1 MHSVEKM
8 CKLFHVSRS
17 GYYNWKNNLKCK
29 RKIENEKIL
38 KVAQNSYKQN
48 RGIYGLDKLLSDV
61 REKFPHCS
69 RKRLY
74 SIQKQNKLYSIRKRK
89 FKATTYSDHNLPV
102 ANNLLNQN
110 FNVNKPNTVWVT
122 DISYIGTREGWLYL
136 ATVKDICTKE
146 IVGWATA
153 DNMKTSL
160 CVKALD
166 NAIKLFKPAE
176 GLIHHSDRGIQ
187 YCSHEYQSFLK
198 NHKIICSMS
207 RKANCWDNAC
217 AETFFS
223 TIKCEMLYQKQ
234 YATREEARRDI
245 FWYIEIFYNRKRKN
259 QALEYMTPSQFRD
272 KYKILL
278 AS

>member
-1 MHSVEKM
+1 MVKECLSRM
-8 CKLFHVSRS
+8 SGKLSRTV
-17 GYYNWKNNLKCK
+17 L
-29 RKIENEKIL
+29 R
-38 KVAQNSYKQN
+38 
-48 RGIYGLDKLLSDV
+48 RGKGSNP
-61 REKFPHCS
+61 F
-69 RKRLY
+69 
-74 SIQKQNKLYSIRKRK
+74 
-89 FKATTYSDHNLPV
+89 
-102 ANNLLNQN
+102 
-110 FNVNKPNTVWVT
+110 
-122 DISYIGTREGWLYL
+122 
-136 ATVKDICTKE
+136 
-146 IVGWATA
+146 
-153 DNMKTSL
+153 SL
-160 CVKALD
+160 VD
-166 NAIKLFKPAE
+166 
-176 GLIHHSDRGIQ
+176 

-259 QALEYMTPSQFRD
+259 QALEYMTSSQFRD

>member
-17 GYYNWKNNLKCK
+17 GYYNWKNNSKCK
-29 RKIENEKIL
+29 RKKENEKIL
-38 KVAQNSYKQN
+38 KVAQNSYNQN
-48 RGIYGLDKLLSDV
+48 RGIYGLDKMLSDV

-74 SIQKQNKLYSIRKRK
+74 NIQKQNKLYSIRKRK

-110 FNVNKPNTVWVT
+110 FNINKPNTVWVT
-122 DISYIGTREGWLYL
+122 DISYISTREGWLYL

-146 IVGWATA
+146 IVGWSTA

-160 CVKALD
+160 CIKALY

-198 NHKIICSMS
+198 SHKIICSMS
-207 RKANCWDNAC
+207 RKGNCWDNAC

-245 FWYIEIFYNRKRKN
+245 FWYIEIFYNRRRKN
-259 QALEYMTPSQFRD
+259 QALGYMTPSQFRD